1 MIRLMGVSVIFFKY
15 DMVLVLRE
23 VGPRHSGFSWK

>member
-1 MIRLMGVSVIFFKY
+1 MIRLKGGSVVFFKY

-23 VGPRHSGFSWK
+23 VGPILHN